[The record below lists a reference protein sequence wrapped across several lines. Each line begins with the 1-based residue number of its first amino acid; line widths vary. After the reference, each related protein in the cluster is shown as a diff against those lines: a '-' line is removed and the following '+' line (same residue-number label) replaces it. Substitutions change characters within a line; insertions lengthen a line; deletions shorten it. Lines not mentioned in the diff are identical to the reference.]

1 MNMKYFEHLLFL
13 KNIKGVGLAIINRD
27 YHKQIPSY
35 SEFDVFIEFVKA
47 NENLSDDEVAQAVK
61 KVSEAKRF
69 IENDE
74 HIGIITQFDNDY
86 PERFR
91 KLGNQRP
98 LYFYIMGN
106 KEILHDNS
114 IAVVGTRKP
123 SIYGESAARKLVR
136 ELYDVVIVSGLA
148 LGCDQI
154 AHNTAIGIGA
164 KTIGVLPSGMYNIAP
179 ASNKKLAYEIA
190 NGNGCL
196 ISEYEPNESAANY
209 TYLRRDAVIA
219 ALSDGV
225 LVIECGEKS
234 GTMHTVDAAIKMNK
248 PIACYYTDRGGD
260 YTGNKKLL
268 DAKQA
273 MPLSV
278 PSDIRNLIDKTRE
291 KQTSMTAEQ
300 ISIHD
305 L

>member
-1 MNMKYFEHLLFL
+1 MKHFEHLMFL
-13 KNIKGVGLAIINRD
+13 KRIKGIGLSKINKDYIIT
-27 YHKQIPSY
+27 IPSY
-35 SEFDVFIEFVKA
+35 PEFDAFVDFVRSK
-47 NENLSDDEVAQAVK
+47 ENLSDSDVAQAMDMVDK
-61 KVSEAKRF
+61 MRIL

-74 HIGIITQFDNDY
+74 KLGVITQFDNDY

-98 LYFYIMGN
+98 LFFYIVGN
-106 KEILHDNS
+106 REILHDES

-123 SIYGESAARKLVR
+123 SIYGESATKKLVK
-136 ELYDVVIVSGLA
+136 ELPDMVIVSGLA
-148 LGCDQI
+148 LGCDRL
-154 AHNTAIGIGA
+154 AHTTAIDIGA
-164 KTIGVLPSGMYNIAP
+164 KTIGVLPSGIYNIAP
-179 ASNKKLAYEIA
+179 ASNKQLAFEIA

-196 ISEYEPNESAANY
+196 ISEYDPYEPAANY
-209 TYLRRDAVIA
+209 TYLRRDSIIA
-219 ALSDGV
+219 AISDGV

-291 KQTSMTAEQ
+291 NQESIISEQ